1 MDCIEPLLVT
11 EDKLQL
17 RKKSSECQ
25 LEKATMQK
33 SGPAQCDDQ
42 EAAVPAGPSNP
53 GVLASESS
61 SVSVPQAVLSVNPLD
76 PLRNNVRRKMYE
88 IVFNIINTGTAPEP
102 ICLSSLGLGI
112 YYLGK
117 LKPDELLESFP
128 LGGEIDQMLELMLA
142 KILLKFGAAQT
153 TCRDD
158 DEHIMFHLFKSK
170 KEKDLLRRMEPQLLM
185 CVFNG

>member
-11 EDKLQL
+11 EDKIQL
-17 RKKSSECQ
+17 RKKSFECQ
-25 LEKATMQK
+25 LGKATMQK
-33 SGPAQCDDQ
+33 SGPAQCDEQKDAVNDQ
-42 EAAVPAGPSNP
+42 EAAAGPAGPSNP

-117 LKPDELLESFP
+117 LKPGELLESFP
-128 LGGEIDQMLELMLA
+128 LREEINDGTDAGQNFT
-142 KILLKFGAAQT
+142 KIWS
-153 TCRDD
+153 CP
-158 DEHIMFHLFKSK
+158 SN
-170 KEKDLLRRMEPQLLM
+170 LRRWWWAHHVSVVQIQERKG
-185 CVFNG
+185 FAS

>member
-88 IVFNIINTGTAPEP
+88 IVFKHHQHWNCA
-102 ICLSSLGLGI
+102 
-112 YYLGK
+112 
-117 LKPDELLESFP
+117 
-128 LGGEIDQMLELMLA
+128 
-142 KILLKFGAAQT
+142 
-153 TCRDD
+153 
-158 DEHIMFHLFKSK
+158 
-170 KEKDLLRRMEPQLLM
+170 
-185 CVFNG
+185 